1 MYKCKICKK
10 TFTELQGLYNHI
22 ERKHINMIPENM
34 SVEQYYYF
42 MKTGKVNGNCVM
54 CKQPTSWN
62 KNTNKYNRFCD
73 NPKCKEKYVEEF
85 RKRMIGKYG
94 KVHLLNDPEKQRE
107 MLANRSISGK
117 YKWDDGTETVY
128 TGGYEHDFLKMM
140 DGFFDWDPSDIMMP
154 SPHNYIYK
162 YNGEEKFYIPDVF
175 IPSLNLEIEIKD
187 GGDNP
192 NMHYKI
198 QDVDKV
204 KEKNKDEVM
213 TSQKS
218 FHYIKITNKNY
229 TNFFNF
235 LKEIKTQFEKY
246 GDENK
251 IPRIFKIEDI
261 KTGSSNTKVLKES
274 SEYLQESVLSDV
286 LIRKAKRNIINN
298 QIEKIC
304 NMSDEHIKKSEL
316 NKNGKEIHSLRDL
329 LDAVNN
335 LLKAARTV
343 KAIKEIIALISLSP
357 VLLACFK
364 HRNDNFSDFSDAV
377 MKSAGKRLKLDLN
390 PLLECVACDTI
401 EEDESLIES
410 GYLTF
415 SDLWENMADNIT
427 NGKVNDTLKKIQKV
441 NVRDLEKLTDQYIK
455 FADSSEGFKAMR
467 NYSLSLMKKSKS
479 KQDILYMEAL
489 INKVSHKLKDEYQ
502 KGRISKN
509 DVIEFN
515 DWLNKDFAK
524 ELKKKKDN
532 YLTESFIVNES
543 YSGRNL
549 YFISEKNMDGEVLQ
563 PRIPDNFFTK
573 NGYEDK
579 TTKRVCFSSSI
590 DGCLMGLSMNCK
602 NKTFFVHTPE
612 DDNID
617 FITPT
622 IKQVP
627 DSKITGEKWVTKPVK
642 IKCVSK
648 IQVSDDDGKPGKE
661 FKYGDNKAELYG
673 WKWHHVENVTESSIS
688 YQQLNNALQADT
700 DDRIKEYMRTYDE
713 YYKRMMKEKPDMSN
727 HINDDVNKAIRYIND
742 LKYSNRVNRKLA
754 DIAIRQFKNYGD
766 TKKYISEN
774 TDINTCDDA
783 MYLYMVFDPNK
794 RRQLFMLNDADTKLF
809 FGDDTYISREMG
821 KVHLNGAG
829 SCAVHMGDL
838 NEEKNGKRVI
848 KYQLMVNNPMCL
860 GTIIECLKNE
870 KHVRINSLYKIND
883 SRDTFMDELKMVLKR
898 HCSIDVSNIV
908 QISDEVYDEKGSV
921 VDGSSKIE

>member
-261 KTGSSNTKVLKES
+261 KTGSSNAKVLKE
-274 SEYLQESVLSDV
+274 
-286 LIRKAKRNIINN
+286 A
-298 QIEKIC
+298 
-304 NMSDEHIKKSEL
+304 
-316 NKNGKEIHSLRDL
+316 
-329 LDAVNN
+329 
-335 LLKAARTV
+335 
-343 KAIKEIIALISLSP
+343 
-357 VLLACFK
+357 
-364 HRNDNFSDFSDAV
+364 
-377 MKSAGKRLKLDLN
+377 
-390 PLLECVACDTI
+390 
-401 EEDESLIES
+401 

-415 SDLWENMADNIT
+415 SDLWENVADNIT

-441 NVRDLEKLTDQYIK
+441 NVRDLEKITNQYIK

-489 INKVSHKLKDEYQ
+489 INKVSHKLTDEYQ

-515 DWLNKDFAK
+515 NWLNKDFKK
-524 ELKKKKDN
+524 ELYKKKDEYMKEN
-532 YLTESFIVNES
+532 FDYLEEKFEPDKALVWLEKPIKKLIGGKIKLYHGSSVKMKGNVIDPISINVGATKYSEPRWSTYFWDNREDAMLWASCWAIMHTVGPKNIMYRGHNGKTAVRKLENMDKKDMRDYLVKNVEEFYIYEVEVDINDLEIGSCPTIREYTVSKPVTIEKTYTYKLNSEIIKRCVEFVDDEQYEKYDKEFTVSNLPLHRNMFLRNILKNGKDLYRAIVRTDIQNGNINIGDDLSDYKKSINNHFKSDTYGYFKESYEDIVN
-543 YSGRNL
+543 
-549 YFISEKNMDGEVLQ
+549 
-563 PRIPDNFFTK
+563 
-573 NGYEDK
+573 
-579 TTKRVCFSSSI
+579 
-590 DGCLMGLSMNCK
+590 
-602 NKTFFVHTPE
+602 
-612 DDNID
+612 
-617 FITPT
+617 
-622 IKQVP
+622 
-627 DSKITGEKWVTKPVK
+627 
-642 IKCVSK
+642 
-648 IQVSDDDGKPGKE
+648 
-661 FKYGDNKAELYG
+661 
-673 WKWHHVENVTESSIS
+673 ESSIS